1 MLSMLKR
8 PRFGSF
14 VACAMAFSA
23 AGALP
28 GAEAMTGGGGSGERP
43 GRAIHTDAPHEDR
56 SHAHTADRGDGH
68 RDRHRLDHLY
78 GGAEDD
84 PLYVGNAYGGGWRED
99 SYRDHR
105 WEGLYYRDGDVGWPV
120 ESWIFD
126 HRYGQG
132 DFQPCMHRDVY
143 GDLYQAC

>member
-1 MLSMLKR
+1 MHSMLKS

-14 VACAMAFSA
+14 VAFTMAFSA
-23 AGALP
+23 AGAP
-28 GAEAMTGGGGSGERP
+28 TAEAMAGGSGGGERP
-43 GRAIHTDAPHEDR
+43 GRAIHTDAPREDR
-56 SHAHTADRGDGH
+56 SRSHTADREGR
-68 RDRHRLDHLY
+68 RDHVRRDHLY

-99 SYRDHR
+99 AYHDHR
-105 WEGLYYRDGDVGWPV
+105 WEGLYYRDGDVAWPV

-143 GDLYQAC
+143 GDLYPAC